1 MAKYIKKFADHSA
14 YQSFVQGGEPN
25 FIKPNVSHCVQE
37 NDVHYNGIK
46 HPLTITYNV
55 TSNEVQYG
63 LKLYNYNN
71 GEDVEYNRSG
81 IDEFESIEFN
91 GTALNISD
99 LDNNNGRYTPSSTGT
114 FTCEFILKDPSTI
127 VSYMFRN
134 CDYIVSVNIPD
145 GVTSIGEH
153 AFQTNNDS
161 ILTTVTL
168 PSSVNTIG
176 DYAFCSNSLDQASS
190 NAIKAINTNAVAGC
204 GTD

>member
-1 MAKYIKKFADHSA
+1 MAKYLKKFADHSA

-99 LDNNNGRYTPSSTGT
+99 LDDDGGVYYPSSTGT
-114 FTCEFILKDPSTI
+114 FVCEFVLKDPSI
-127 VSYMFRN
+127 IISNMFRG
-134 CDYIVSVNIPD
+134 CDNIVSVDIPN
-145 GVTSIGEH
+145 GVTSIGER
-153 AFQTNNDS
+153 AFQSDNS
-161 ILTTVTL
+161 LLTTVTL
-168 PSSVNTIG
+168 PSSVNAIG
-176 DYAFCSNSLDQASS
+176 DYAFCNNNLDQASS